1 MNELITF
8 PLTDGIEYCS
18 VHLNSSGLTYNM
30 GLGADMSV
38 EQSFLGYLLE
48 SLKTKTDVCYIVD
61 FGNCEGAINTTSDI
75 IREFANPKY
84 ILIAPS
90 KLKDAFER
98 NKLGIYKA
106 YGQGVTQLYS
116 IVFDKNNSFYTDFK
130 QIEGQM
136 KGGDQRFFFHQFI
149 LTRYFY
155 NDIKS
160 NPQYSF
166 DKGKLKYLESSNIY
180 VNKYI
185 NIKSLF
191 MDCKYMIMIVKDLA
205 EILKRE
211 FKNDLDNIA
220 LLGVSNNGIILA
232 NLLSY
237 ELKLP
242 VKSLNRLGPIYC
254 LNKER
259 DKTEQFNNK
268 KCVLVSDVVCLGGEY
283 RMAQGIVDILGA
295 TLVGGICVVKIRDV
309 YRNRK
314 EKNVFA
320 LLEDINAIKIN
331 NEIVD
336 YRVFADDN

>member
-1 MNELITF
+1 
-8 PLTDGIEYCS
+8 
-18 VHLNSSGLTYNM
+18 
-30 GLGADMSV
+30 
-38 EQSFLGYLLE
+38 
-48 SLKTKTDVCYIVD
+48 
-61 FGNCEGAINTTSDI
+61 
-75 IREFANPKY
+75 
-84 ILIAPS
+84 
-90 KLKDAFER
+90 
-98 NKLGIYKA
+98 
-106 YGQGVTQLYS
+106 
-116 IVFDKNNSFYTDFK
+116 
-130 QIEGQM
+130 
-136 KGGDQRFFFHQFI
+136 
-149 LTRYFY
+149 
-155 NDIKS
+155 
-160 NPQYSF
+160 
-166 DKGKLKYLESSNIY
+166 
-180 VNKYI
+180 
-185 NIKSLF
+185 